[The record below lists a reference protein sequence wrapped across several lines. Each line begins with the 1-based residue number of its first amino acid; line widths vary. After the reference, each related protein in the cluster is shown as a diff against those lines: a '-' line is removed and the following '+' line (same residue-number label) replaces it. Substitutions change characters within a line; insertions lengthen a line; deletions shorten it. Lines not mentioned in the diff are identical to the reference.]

1 MKFLAFLILAL
12 AALAPVTLR
21 AAAEKTADKNCGC
34 ACCKGKAVCC
44 CNTEAAAPASPTA
57 ANPSAPAAAN
67 PSAPAAAPE
76 IKRYALRGVVVAVD
90 ADKSALRVKH
100 EEIPGFMR
108 AMTMQFKVDAPTLA
122 AAKIGATLTGQ
133 MSRQGKDWVLEAVK
147 FLP

>member
-1 MKFLAFLILAL
+1 MKLLAFLALAL
-12 AALAPVTLR
+12 AALTPLTLR
-21 AAAEKTADKNCGC
+21 AATEKTTAKNCGC
-34 ACCKGKAVCC
+34 ACCTGKAVCC
-44 CNTEAAAPASPTA
+44 CNTADATPAS
-57 ANPSAPAAAN
+57 PAAAN
-67 PSAPAAAPE
+67 PSAPTAAPE

-122 AAKIGATLTGQ
+122 AAKVGATLSAQ

>member
-1 MKFLAFLILAL
+1 MKLLAFLALAL
-12 AALAPVTLR
+12 AALAPITLR

-44 CNTEAAAPASPTA
+44 CNTEAATPASP
-57 ANPSAPAAAN
+57 APAA

-122 AAKIGATLTGQ
+122 AAKVGVTLTGQ

>member
-1 MKFLAFLILAL
+1 MKLLALFALTL
-12 AALAPVTLR
+12 AALTPLTLR
-21 AAAEKTADKNCGC
+21 AAAEKPAAKNCGW

-44 CNTEAAAPASPTA
+44 CNTDDATPT
-57 ANPSAPAAAN
+57 SPAAAN
-67 PSAPAAAPE
+67 PSAPTAAPE

-122 AAKIGATLTGQ
+122 AAKVGATLSAQ

>member
-1 MKFLAFLILAL
+1 MKFLTLLILAL

-21 AAAEKTADKNCGC
+21 AAAEKPAAKNCGC
-34 ACCKGKAVCC
+34 DCCKGKAVCC
-44 CNTEAAAPASPTA
+44 CNTEAAASAS
-57 ANPSAPAAAN
+57 PAAAN

-108 AMTMQFKVDAPTLA
+108 AMTMQFKVDASTLT
-122 AAKIGATLTGQ
+122 AAKVGAALTGQ
-133 MSRQGKDWVLEAVK
+133 MSRQGKDWILEAVK

>member
-1 MKFLAFLILAL
+1 MKFLTLLILAL

-21 AAAEKTADKNCGC
+21 AAAEKPAAKNCGC
-34 ACCKGKAVCC
+34 DCCKGKAVCC
-44 CNTEAAAPASPTA
+44 CNTEAAASAS
-57 ANPSAPAAAN
+57 PAAAN

-108 AMTMQFKVDAPTLA
+108 AMTMQFKVDASTLT
-122 AAKIGATLTGQ
+122 AAKVGAALTGQ
-133 MSRQGKDWVLEAVK
+133 MSRQGKDWVLEDVK
-147 FLP
+147 FEPAK

>member
-1 MKFLAFLILAL
+1 MKFLTLLILAL

-21 AAAEKTADKNCGC
+21 AAAEKPAAKNCGC
-34 ACCKGKAVCC
+34 DCCKGKAVCC
-44 CNTEAAAPASPTA
+44 CNTEAAASAS
-57 ANPSAPAAAN
+57 PAAAN

-108 AMTMQFKVDAPTLA
+108 AMTMQFKVDASTLT
-122 AAKIGATLTGQ
+122 AAKVGAALTGQ
-133 MSRQGKDWVLEAVK
+133 MSRQGKDWVLEDVK

>member
-1 MKFLAFLILAL
+1 MKFLTLLILAL
-12 AALAPVTLR
+12 AALTPVTLR
-21 AAAEKTADKNCGC
+21 AAAEKPAAKNCGC
-34 ACCKGKAVCC
+34 DCCKGKAVCC
-44 CNTEAAAPASPTA
+44 CNTEAAASAS
-57 ANPSAPAAAN
+57 PAAAN

-122 AAKIGATLTGQ
+122 AAKVGATRTGQ

>member
-1 MKFLAFLILAL
+1 MKFLTLLILAL

-21 AAAEKTADKNCGC
+21 AAAEKPAAKNCGC
-34 ACCKGKAVCC
+34 DCCKGKAVCC
-44 CNTEAAAPASPTA
+44 CNTEAAASAS
-57 ANPSAPAAAN
+57 PAAAN

-108 AMTMQFKVDAPTLA
+108 AMTMQFKVDASTLT
-122 AAKIGATLTGQ
+122 AAKVGAALTGQ
-133 MSRQGKDWVLEAVK
+133 MSRQGKDWVLEAVT

>member
-1 MKFLAFLILAL
+1 MKKILALLALAL
-12 AALAPVTLR
+12 AALTPGTLR
-21 AAAEKTADKNCGC
+21 AAAEKPAAKNCGC

-44 CNTEAAAPASPTA
+44 CNTEDAAPASP
-57 ANPSAPAAAN
+57 AAAESKIEN
-67 PSAPAAAPE
+67 PESKIPQ
-76 IKRYALRGVVVAVD
+76 RHALRGVVVAVD

-122 AAKIGATLTGQ
+122 AAKVGATLTGQ

-147 FLP
+147 YEAAK

>member
-1 MKFLAFLILAL
+1 MKLLAFLAL
-12 AALAPVTLR
+12 AALAPITLR

-44 CNTEAAAPASPTA
+44 CNTEAAAPASP
-57 ANPSAPAAAN
+57 AAAA

-122 AAKIGATLTGQ
+122 AAKVGVTLTGQ

-147 FLP
+147 FLL

>member
-1 MKFLAFLILAL
+1 MKFLAFLALAL
-12 AALAPVTLR
+12 AALAPITLR
-21 AAAEKTADKNCGC
+21 AAAEKTTDKNCGC

-44 CNTEAAAPASPTA
+44 CNTEAAAPASPT
-57 ANPSAPAAAN
+57 AAN

>member
-1 MKFLAFLILAL
+1 MKLLAFLALAL
-12 AALAPVTLR
+12 AALAPITLR
-21 AAAEKTADKNCGC
+21 AAAEKTTDKNCGC
-34 ACCKGKAVCC
+34 ACCKGKVVCC
-44 CNTEAAAPASPTA
+44 CNTEAAAPASPT
-57 ANPSAPAAAN
+57 AAN

>member
-1 MKFLAFLILAL
+1 MKLLAFLALAL
-12 AALAPVTLR
+12 AALAPITLR
-21 AAAEKTADKNCGC
+21 AAAEKTTDKNCGC

-44 CNTEAAAPASPTA
+44 CNTEAAAPASP
-57 ANPSAPAAAN
+57 AAAA

-122 AAKIGATLTGQ
+122 AAKVGVTLTGQ

>member
-1 MKFLAFLILAL
+1 MKLLAFLAL
-12 AALAPVTLR
+12 AALAPITLR

-44 CNTEAAAPASPTA
+44 CNTEAAAPASP
-57 ANPSAPAAAN
+57 APAA

>member
-1 MKFLAFLILAL
+1 MKLLAFLAL
-12 AALAPVTLR
+12 AALAPITLR

-44 CNTEAAAPASPTA
+44 CNTEAATPAS
-57 ANPSAPAAAN
+57 PAAAN

-122 AAKIGATLTGQ
+122 AAKVGVTLTGQ

>member
-1 MKFLAFLILAL
+1 MKKLLALLAL
-12 AALAPVTLR
+12 ALATLAPITLR
-21 AAAEKTADKNCGC
+21 AAAEKPADKNCGC

-44 CNTEAAAPASPTA
+44 CNTDDAAPAATP
-57 ANPSAPAAAN
+57 
-67 PSAPAAAPE
+67 AAPE

-90 ADKSALRVKH
+90 VDKSALRVKH

-108 AMTMQFKVDAPTLA
+108 AMTMQFKVDAPTLT
-122 AAKIGATLTGQ
+122 AAKVGAALTGQ

>member
-1 MKFLAFLILAL
+1 MKLLAFLALAL
-12 AALAPVTLR
+12 AALAPITLR

-44 CNTEAAAPASPTA
+44 CNTEAAAPASPT
-57 ANPSAPAAAN
+57 AAN

-122 AAKIGATLTGQ
+122 AAKVGATLTGQ

>member
-1 MKFLAFLILAL
+1 MKLLALFALTL
-12 AALAPVTLR
+12 AALAPLTLR
-21 AAAEKTADKNCGC
+21 AAAEKPAAKNCGC

-44 CNTEAAAPASPTA
+44 CNTDDATPAS
-57 ANPSAPAAAN
+57 PAAAN
-67 PSAPAAAPE
+67 PSAPTAAPE

-122 AAKIGATLTGQ
+122 AAKVGAALTGQ

>member
-1 MKFLAFLILAL
+1 MKLLTLLIVAL

-21 AAAEKTADKNCGC
+21 AAAEKPAAKNCGC
-34 ACCKGKAVCC
+34 DCCKGKAVCC
-44 CNTEAAAPASPTA
+44 CNTEAAASAS
-57 ANPSAPAAAN
+57 PAAAN

-108 AMTMQFKVDAPTLA
+108 AMTMQFKVDASTLT
-122 AAKIGATLTGQ
+122 AAKVGAALTGQ
-133 MSRQGKDWVLEAVK
+133 MSRQGKDWVLEDVK

>member
-1 MKFLAFLILAL
+1 MKFLTLLILAL

-21 AAAEKTADKNCGC
+21 AAAEKPAAKNCGC
-34 ACCKGKAVCC
+34 DCCKGKAVCC
-44 CNTEAAAPASPTA
+44 CNTEAAASAS
-57 ANPSAPAAAN
+57 PAAAN

-133 MSRQGKDWVLEAVK
+133 MSRQGKDWVLEDVK
-147 FLP
+147 FEPAK

>member
-1 MKFLAFLILAL
+1 MKFLTLLILAL

-21 AAAEKTADKNCGC
+21 AAAEKPAAKNCGC
-34 ACCKGKAVCC
+34 DCCKGKAVCC
-44 CNTEAAAPASPTA
+44 CNTEAAASASPT
-57 ANPSAPAAAN
+57 AAN

-108 AMTMQFKVDAPTLA
+108 AMTMQFKVDASTLT
-122 AAKIGATLTGQ
+122 AAKVGAALTGQ
-133 MSRQGKDWVLEAVK
+133 MSRQGKDWVLEDVK
-147 FLP
+147 FEPAR

>member
-1 MKFLAFLILAL
+1 MKFLTLLILAL
-12 AALAPVTLR
+12 AALTPVTLR
-21 AAAEKTADKNCGC
+21 AAAEKPAAKNCGC
-34 ACCKGKAVCC
+34 DCCKGKAVCC
-44 CNTEAAAPASPTA
+44 CNTEAAASAS
-57 ANPSAPAAAN
+57 PAAAN

-108 AMTMQFKVDAPTLA
+108 AMTMQFKVDASTLT
-122 AAKIGATLTGQ
+122 AAKVGAALTGQ
-133 MSRQGKDWVLEAVK
+133 MSRQGKDWVLEDVK

>member
-1 MKFLAFLILAL
+1 MKLLAFLALAL
-12 AALAPVTLR
+12 AALAPITLR
-21 AAAEKTADKNCGC
+21 AAAEKTTDKNCGC

-44 CNTEAAAPASPTA
+44 CNTEAAAPASP
-57 ANPSAPAAAN
+57 AAAA

-76 IKRYALRGVVVAVD
+76 IKRYALRGVVVALD

-122 AAKIGATLTGQ
+122 AAKVGVTLTGQ

>member
-1 MKFLAFLILAL
+1 MKLLAFLALAL
-12 AALAPVTLR
+12 AALAPITLR
-21 AAAEKTADKNCGC
+21 AAAEKTTDKNCGC

-44 CNTEAAAPASPTA
+44 CNTEAAAPASP
-57 ANPSAPAAAN
+57 AAAA

-122 AAKIGATLTGQ
+122 AAKVGATLTGQ

>member
-1 MKFLAFLILAL
+1 MKFLAFLALAL
-12 AALAPVTLR
+12 AALAPITLR

-44 CNTEAAAPASPTA
+44 CNTEAAAPASP
-57 ANPSAPAAAN
+57 AAAESKIEN
-67 PSAPAAAPE
+67 PESKIPQ
-76 IKRYALRGVVVAVD
+76 RYALRGVVVAVD

>member
-1 MKFLAFLILAL
+1 MKLLAFLALAL
-12 AALAPVTLR
+12 AALAPITLR
-21 AAAEKTADKNCGC
+21 AAAEKTTDKNCGC
-34 ACCKGKAVCC
+34 ACCKGKVVCC
-44 CNTEAAAPASPTA
+44 CNTEAAA
-57 ANPSAPAAAN
+57 

-90 ADKSALRVKH
+90 ADKYALRVKH

-122 AAKIGATLTGQ
+122 AAKVGATLTGQ

>member
-1 MKFLAFLILAL
+1 MKLLAFLALAL
-12 AALAPVTLR
+12 AALAPITLR

-44 CNTEAAAPASPTA
+44 CNTEAAAPASP
-57 ANPSAPAAAN
+57 AAAA

-76 IKRYALRGVVVAVD
+76 IKRYALRGVVVALD

-122 AAKIGATLTGQ
+122 AAKVGVTLTGQ

>member
-1 MKFLAFLILAL
+1 MKFLTLLILAL

-21 AAAEKTADKNCGC
+21 AAAEKPAAKNCGC
-34 ACCKGKAVCC
+34 DCCKGKAVCC
-44 CNTEAAAPASPTA
+44 CNTEAAASASPT
-57 ANPSAPAAAN
+57 AAN

-108 AMTMQFKVDAPTLA
+108 AMTMQFKVDASTLT
-122 AAKIGATLTGQ
+122 AAKVGAALTGQ
-133 MSRQGKDWVLEAVK
+133 MSRQGKDWILEAVK

>member
-1 MKFLAFLILAL
+1 MIFLTLLILAL

-21 AAAEKTADKNCGC
+21 AAAEKPAAKNCGC
-34 ACCKGKAVCC
+34 DCCKGKAVCC
-44 CNTEAAAPASPTA
+44 CNTEAAASAS
-57 ANPSAPAAAN
+57 PAAAN

-108 AMTMQFKVDAPTLA
+108 AMTMQFKVDASTLT
-122 AAKIGATLTGQ
+122 AAKVGAALTGQ
-133 MSRQGKDWVLEAVK
+133 MSRQGKDWILEAVK

>member
-1 MKFLAFLILAL
+1 MKFLTLLILAL
-12 AALAPVTLR
+12 AALTPVTLR
-21 AAAEKTADKNCGC
+21 AAAEKPAAKNCGC
-34 ACCKGKAVCC
+34 DCCKGKAVCC
-44 CNTEAAAPASPTA
+44 CNTEAAASASPT
-57 ANPSAPAAAN
+57 AAN

-108 AMTMQFKVDAPTLA
+108 AMTMQFKVDASTLT
-122 AAKIGATLTGQ
+122 AAKVGAALTGQ
-133 MSRQGKDWVLEAVK
+133 MSRQGKDWVLEAVT

>member
-1 MKFLAFLILAL
+1 MKFLTLLILAL

-21 AAAEKTADKNCGC
+21 AAAEKPAAKNCGC
-34 ACCKGKAVCC
+34 DCCKGKAVCC
-44 CNTEAAAPASPTA
+44 CNTEAAASAS
-57 ANPSAPAAAN
+57 PAAAN

-108 AMTMQFKVDAPTLA
+108 AMTMQFKVDASTLT
-122 AAKIGATLTGQ
+122 AAKVGAALTGQ

>member
-1 MKFLAFLILAL
+1 MKLLAL
-12 AALAPVTLR
+12 FALTLATLAPLTLR
-21 AAAEKTADKNCGC
+21 AAAEKPTAKNCGC

-44 CNTEAAAPASPTA
+44 CNTDDATPAATA
-57 ANPSAPAAAN
+57 AESKIEHPVSKIPQ
-67 PSAPAAAPE
+67 
-76 IKRYALRGVVVAVD
+76 RYALRGVVVAVD

-122 AAKIGATLTGQ
+122 AAKVGAALTGQ
-133 MSRQGKDWVLEAVK
+133 MSRQGKDWVLEVVK

>member
-1 MKFLAFLILAL
+1 MKLLTLLIVAL

-21 AAAEKTADKNCGC
+21 AAAEKPAAKNCGC
-34 ACCKGKAVCC
+34 DCCKGKAVCC
-44 CNTEAAAPASPTA
+44 CNTEAAASAS
-57 ANPSAPAAAN
+57 PAAAN

-108 AMTMQFKVDAPTLA
+108 AMTMQFKVDASTLT
-122 AAKIGATLTGQ
+122 AAKVGAALTGQ
-133 MSRQGKDWVLEAVK
+133 MSRQGKDWVLEAVT